1 MTAPTGVPVCWS
13 HEKAI
18 ATISTE
24 AVTPSPAVFFA
35 THVPLRIRR
44 RHPDL
49 SDSDGADKVTENDV
63 HNDFLTRSSPVGVL
77 LMPVIG
83 ESGTGKS
90 HLVRWIAE
98 RTKSDERR
106 TVVYVPKA
114 RTSLRALIRILLER
128 DDVDSPELTRL
139 REKVD
144 EFAATVDEEVLQR
157 QLIGALA
164 DVVAQAEPS
173 DSDRRA
179 LVGPDKLALMLRD
192 VNVQSHLM
200 RAGSL
205 IPRLATSLLSDRA
218 DGEDD
223 RPTEFQVSDLP
234 EITVIE
240 DSARQVRNILRV
252 MSGRPSLQ
260 TAAAELLTEALSPAV
275 QAVFG
280 MGQGQLQEAMLNIR
294 KEYLRQG
301 KEIVLLIEDFAVI
314 QGVQR
319 DLLDALI
326 EPAFREGKQELAP
339 VRTLMAV
346 TTGYY
351 KRLAETVRTRVEA
364 ATPYVY
370 DLDVSFDTS
379 EQGRAD
385 TIEFVG
391 RYLNAARLGTAE
403 LIESRVAEGE
413 PVPNKCVQ
421 CKFRRPCHA
430 AFGASEHGFGIFP
443 LNWSALRRAIH
454 ARPAPGNNP
463 EAFNARTVIGQVVIP
478 VLEEADRIAD
488 GEFPDQ
494 QFKKSFPLVDVERA
508 LRPEVEVAINERD
521 TKDFE
526 RRTVLLEYWGDA
538 PDHLVNLDPTIHA
551 TFQLPELDLDGEPY
565 IPRDDDGNQKGG
577 TKDGQGRG
585 GTGSMVPASLTQA
598 FGEVDDWA
606 AGRNPLSQ
614 NISGKI
620 RRIVAQ
626 AVLNRVQ
633 WNYPLSSEPDVGLKR
648 RAWPVN
654 STRVSIESADAEGLP
669 GTKDAPIKFTR
680 SAENSVF
687 FKGLLSADAGVAGAN
702 AANKSMRRL
711 AQIAEKYAPT
721 AQAEVVR
728 TRNSDDD
735 TLVAWFTA
743 SLLGAVLCGRAWPGM
758 TDDELVAAVF
768 DDGINWHLRDLSF
781 RSESWLKYYGGHR
794 EARPGMAN
802 ELRRL
807 VGVQRGTSG
816 DPRMI
821 DAARVVPLV
830 REAAKAW
837 RWQPP
842 SPMPAKLQDA
852 VAPSGLAQ
860 ISRLVQAQVGDLRGV
875 NDTLA
880 RLLPEGTTL
889 SETLDA
895 VDSAFEHAQGAGL
908 GPLTITDPADF
919 HKLLS
924 DARGADSRWVNRLR
938 KDLEA
943 IDAAD
948 DEQARALAELTC
960 AAVDRGPDLP
970 AIFDF
975 LKMCDEWF
983 TSRSVE
989 PSLGASAGDAAAA
1002 KVQSMIKHWRKVV
1015 GAQ

>member
-1 MTAPTGVPVCWS
+1 MTAPTGIPVCWS
-13 HEKAI
+13 HETAI

-49 SDSDGADKVTENDV
+49 ADSDDGDKVTENEVQD
-63 HNDFLTRSSPVGVL
+63 DFLTRMSPVGVL

-106 TVVYVPKA
+106 AVVYVPKA

-128 DDVDSPELTRL
+128 VDIDSPELTRL

-164 DVVAQAEPS
+164 DAVAQAEPS
-173 DSDRRA
+173 DPDRRA

-205 IPRLATSLLSDRA
+205 IPRLAASLLSDRA
-218 DGEDD
+218 DGETD

-280 MGQGQLQEAMLNIR
+280 MGNGQLQEAMLTIR
-294 KEYLRQG
+294 KQYLRQG

-326 EPAFREGKQELAP
+326 EPAFRDGRQELAP

-403 LIESRVAEGE
+403 LTQSGVAEGE

-421 CKFRRPCHA
+421 CPFRQPCHA
-430 AFGASEHGFGIFP
+430 AYGASEHGFGIFP

-454 ARPAPGNNP
+454 ARPTPGNNP
-463 EAFNARTVIGQVVIP
+463 DAFNARTVIGQVLIP
-478 VLEEADRIAD
+478 LLEEANHIAD
-488 GEFPDQ
+488 AEFPDQ
-494 QFKKSFPLVDVERA
+494 QFKRHFPLVDVERA

-521 TKDFE
+521 TNDAE
-526 RRTVLLEYWGDA
+526 RRTILLEYWGDA
-538 PDHLVNLDPTIHA
+538 PERLVNLDPTIHA
-551 TFQLPELDLDGEPY
+551 TFQLPELGLDEEPY
-565 IPRDDDGNQKGG
+565 VPGGDDDDQSDD
-577 TKDGQGRG
+577 TKDTPRRG
-585 GTGSMVPASLTQA
+585 GRDTKVPTGLTRA
-598 FGEVDDWA
+598 FSEIDDWA
-606 AGRNPLSQ
+606 AGRRPMSQ
-614 NISGKI
+614 NTSGKI

-626 AVLNRVQ
+626 AVLNRSQ
-633 WNYPLSSEPDVGLKR
+633 WDDPLSAEPDAELKR

-654 STRVSIESADAEGLP
+654 STRVSIEGADAEGLP
-669 GTKDAPIKFTR
+669 GTKDAPIKFAR

-687 FKGLLSADAGVAGAN
+687 FKGLLSADAGLPGAN
-702 AANKSMRRL
+702 AANKPMRRL
-711 AQIAEKYAPT
+711 AQIAEKYAPV

-728 TRNSDDD
+728 TRRADDD

-743 SLLGAVLCGRAWPGM
+743 SLLGAVLCGQAWPGM

-768 DDGINWHLRDLSF
+768 DDGSDWDLRDPTF
-781 RSESWLKYYGGHR
+781 RSEPWLRYYGEHR
-794 EARPGMAN
+794 KSRPDMVN
-802 ELRRL
+802 DLRRL
-807 VGVQRGTSG
+807 VGIQRGTSG
-816 DPRMI
+816 APRMI

-830 REAAKAW
+830 REASKAW

-842 SPMPAKLQDA
+842 NQMPTKLQAA
-852 VAPSGLAQ
+852 VTPSGLAQ
-860 ISRLVQAQVGDLRGV
+860 IPRLAQAQVEDLRTV
-875 NDTLA
+875 HDTLA

-895 VDSAFEHAQGAGL
+895 VESAFEQAQGVGL
-908 GPLTITDPADF
+908 GPTSVTDPAEF
-919 HKLLS
+919 HRLLS
-924 DARGADSRWVNRLR
+924 DARGADSRSVTRLR
-938 KDLEA
+938 RDLEA

-948 DEQARALAELTC
+948 DEARALAELTG

-970 AIFDF
+970 AVLDF
-975 LKMCDEWF
+975 LKMCDEWL
-983 TSRSVE
+983 TERLDQ
-989 PSLGASAGDAAAA
+989 PSHGTTPGDAAAA
-1002 KVQSMIKHWRKVV
+1002 KVQDMINRWRKVV
-1015 GAQ
+1015 GTL

>member
-1 MTAPTGVPVCWS
+1 MTAPTGIPVCWS
-13 HEKAI
+13 HETAI

-24 AVTPSPAVFFA
+24 AVTPSAAVFFA

-44 RHPDL
+44 RHPDMT
-49 SDSDGADKVTENDV
+49 DSDDGDKVTEHEV
-63 HNDFLTRSSPVGVL
+63 RNDFLTRTSPVGVL

-98 RTKSDERR
+98 QTKSDDRR
-106 TVVYVPKA
+106 AVVYVPKA

-128 DDVDSPELTRL
+128 VDVDSSELARL
-139 REKVD
+139 RDKVD

-157 QLIGALA
+157 QLIGAIA
-164 DVVAQAEPS
+164 DAVAAAEPS
-173 DSDRRA
+173 SPERRA

-205 IPRLATSLLSDRA
+205 IPRLAASLLSDRA
-218 DGEDD
+218 DGETD

-240 DSARQVRNILRV
+240 DSAKQVRNILRV

-260 TAAAELLTEALSPAV
+260 AAAAELLTEALSPAV

-280 MGQGQLQEAMLNIR
+280 MGNGQLQEAMLTIR

-326 EPAFREGKQELAP
+326 EPAFREGKQQLAP

-351 KRLAETVRTRVEA
+351 RRLAQTVRTRVEA

-379 EQGRAD
+379 ERGRAD

-413 PVPNKCVQ
+413 PVPNKCVP
-421 CKFRRPCHA
+421 CPFRQPCHA
-430 AFGASEHGFGIFP
+430 TFGASEHGFGIFP
-443 LNWSALRRAIH
+443 LNWPALRRAIH
-454 ARPAPGNNP
+454 ARPTPGANP
-463 EAFNARTVIGQVVIP
+463 DAFNARTVIGQVVIP
-478 VLEEADRIAD
+478 VLEEANPIAD
-488 GEFPDQ
+488 GDFPNQ
-494 QFKKSFPLVDVERA
+494 QFKNHFPLVDVERA

-521 TKDFE
+521 TKDGD
-526 RRTVLLEYWGDA
+526 RRKVLLEYWGDS
-538 PDHLVNLDPTIHA
+538 PDHLVNLDPIIHA
-551 TFQLPELDLDGEPY
+551 TFRLPELALGEAPY
-565 IPRDDDGNQKGG
+565 IPPVD
-577 TKDGQGRG
+577 QGRTIARDNDKG
-585 GTGSMVPASLTQA
+585 KTSTRDSKIPPRVAAALS
-598 FGEVDDWA
+598 EIDDWA
-606 AGRNPLSQ
+606 AGRQPLSQ
-614 NISGKI
+614 NTSAKI

-626 AVLNRVQ
+626 AVLNRSQ
-633 WNYPLSSEPDVGLKR
+633 WDSPLTAEPREELKR

-654 STRVSIESADAEGLP
+654 STVVSIEGADAEGLP
-669 GTKDAPIKFTR
+669 GTKNAPIRFSR

-687 FKGLLSADAGVAGAN
+687 FKGLIAADAELVGAR
-702 AANKSMRRL
+702 AANKTMRRL
-711 AQIAEKYAPT
+711 ARIAEKYAPV

-728 TRNSDDD
+728 TRASEDE
-735 TLVAWFTA
+735 TLVAWFSA
-743 SLLGAVLCGRAWPGM
+743 SLLGAALCGRAWPGM
-758 TDDELVAAVF
+758 TDDQLVATVF
-768 DDGINWHLRDLSF
+768 DDGMRWEMRDSSF
-781 RSESWLKYYGGHR
+781 RSESWLRYYGEHR
-794 EARPGMAN
+794 KARPDMVN

-807 VGVQRGTSG
+807 VGIQRGTAGSA
-816 DPRMI
+816 RMI
-821 DAARVVPLV
+821 DAARALPLV
-830 REAAKAW
+830 REAARDW

-842 SPMPAKLQDA
+842 NQMPAKLQA
-852 VAPSGLAQ
+852 VVAPSGLAQ
-860 ISRLVQAQVGDLRGV
+860 IPRLAHAHVEDLRRV
-875 NDTLA
+875 DDTLG
-880 RLLPEGTTL
+880 RLLPGGTAL
-889 SETLDA
+889 KDTLDA
-895 VDSAFEHAQGAGL
+895 VEAAFEQAQNVAL
-908 GPLTITDPADF
+908 GPTTITDPAEF

-924 DARGADSRWVNRLR
+924 QVRGADSRSVTRLR

-943 IDAAD
+943 IDAAPD
-948 DEQARALAELTC
+948 DATRGLAELTT
-960 AAVDRGPDLP
+960 AALDRGPDLP

-975 LKMCDEWF
+975 LTMCDLWLTERLDQPSRG
-983 TSRSVE
+983 TSS
-989 PSLGASAGDAAAA
+989 GDAAAA
-1002 KVQSMIKHWRKVV
+1002 KVQVLITRWRKAV

>member
-1 MTAPTGVPVCWS
+1 MTATSGIPVCWS
-13 HEKAI
+13 HDTAI
-18 ATISTE
+18 STISTE

-49 SDSDGADKVTENDV
+49 SDSDGAENVTENEV
-63 HNDFLTRSSPVGVL
+63 LSDFLTRTSAVGVL

-98 RTKSDERR
+98 RTKSDDRR

-114 RTSLRALIRILLER
+114 KTSLRALIRILLER
-128 DDVDSPELTRL
+128 DDVDSPELSRL
-139 REKVD
+139 RAKVD
-144 EFAATVDEEVLQR
+144 EFASTVDEEVLQR

-164 DVVAQAEPS
+164 DAVAQAEPS

-179 LVGPDKLALMLRD
+179 LVGSNKLALMLRD

-200 RAGSL
+200 RPGSL
-205 IPRLATSLLSDRA
+205 IPRLASSLLSDRA
-218 DGEDD
+218 EGETD

-240 DSARQVRNILRV
+240 DSARQVRNLLRV
-252 MSGRPSLQ
+252 MSGKPTLQ
-260 TAAAELLTEALSPAV
+260 IAAAELLTEALSPAV

-280 MGQGQLQEAMLNIR
+280 MGHGQLQEAMLAIR
-294 KEYLRQG
+294 KEYRLQR
-301 KEIVLLIEDFAVI
+301 KEIVLLVEDFAVI

-326 EPAFREGKQELAP
+326 EPAIRDGKQELAP

-403 LIESRVAEGE
+403 LTASRVAEGE
-413 PVPNKCVQ
+413 PVPNKCVD
-421 CKFRRPCHA
+421 CKFRQPCHA

-443 LNWSALRRAIH
+443 LNWPALRRAIH
-454 ARPAPGNNP
+454 ARPTPGNNTD
-463 EAFNARTVIGQVVIP
+463 AFNARTVIGQVVIP
-478 VLEEADRIAD
+478 VLEEASHITA
-488 GEFPDQ
+488 GEFPQQ
-494 QFKKSFPLVDVERA
+494 QFKDNFPLPDVERA
-508 LRPEVEVAINERD
+508 LRPEVMVDINERD
-521 TKDFE
+521 AKDPE

-538 PDHLVNLDPTIHA
+538 PDRLVNLDPTIHA
-551 TFQLPELDLDGEPY
+551 TFQLPELDLDQEPY
-565 IPRDDDGNQKGG
+565 VPRDDHREHDAPAGHS
-577 TKDGQGRG
+577 RG
-585 GTGSMVPASLTQA
+585 GKGSNRPEVPRSLA
-598 FGEVDDWA
+598 VALSEVDEWA
-606 AGRNPLSQ
+606 AGRRRLSQ
-614 NISGKI
+614 TTSGAI

-633 WNYPLSSEPDVGLKR
+633 WNEPLTAEPDVDLKR
-648 RAWPVN
+648 KAWPVK
-654 STRVSIESADAEGLP
+654 STTVSIEDAEAENLA

-687 FKGLLSADAGVAGAN
+687 FKGLLNADAGLPGAK
-702 AANKSMRRL
+702 AANKTMRRL
-711 AQIAEKYAPT
+711 AQIAEKYAPA

-728 TRNSDDD
+728 IRTSDDH
-735 TLVAWFTA
+735 TLMAWFTA

-758 TDDELVAAVF
+758 TDDELVAAAF
-768 DDGINWHLRDLSF
+768 DDGANWPLRDLSL
-781 RSESWLKYYGGHR
+781 RSEAWRRYYDEHR
-794 EARPGMAN
+794 KSRPDVAK
-802 ELRRL
+802 ELRKL
-807 VGVQRGTSG
+807 VGIARGITG
-816 DPRMI
+816 APRMI

-830 REAAKAW
+830 RGAATTW
-837 RWQPP
+837 QWQPP
-842 SPMPAKLQDA
+842 NQMPGKLKKTVTRSA
-852 VAPSGLAQ
+852 LAQ
-860 ISRLVQAQVGDLRGV
+860 IPRLAQDHVTDLRRV
-875 NDTLA
+875 DDALA
-880 RLLPEGTTL
+880 RLLPGGTTL

-895 VDSAFEHAQGAGL
+895 VEAAFEQAQGVGL
-908 GPLTITDPADF
+908 GPTTITDPADF
-919 HKLLS
+919 LKRLGQVR
-924 DARGADSRWVNRLR
+924 DADSRSITRLR
-938 KDLEA
+938 KDLEK

-948 DEQARALAELTC
+948 DDTARALAELAC
-960 AAVDRGPDLP
+960 AGFDRGPDLP
-970 AIFDF
+970 VILNF
-975 LKMCDEWF
+975 LTMCDEWL
-983 TSRSVE
+983 SARLNE
-989 PSLGASAGDAAAA
+989 PSSGSSPGDAAAE
-1002 KVQSMIKHWRKVV
+1002 KVHDMIDLWRKVV
-1015 GAQ
+1015 GA

>member
-1 MTAPTGVPVCWS
+1 MNTPTRIPACWS
-13 HEKAI
+13 HETAV

-44 RHPDL
+44 RHPEL
-49 SDSDGADKVTENDV
+49 SDSDDGDKVTENDV
-63 HNDFLTRSSPVGVL
+63 LSDFLTRTSPVGVL

-98 RTKSDERR
+98 RTKSDEHRS
-106 TVVYVPKA
+106 VVYVPKS

-128 DDVDSPELTRL
+128 DDIDSPALTRL
-139 REKVD
+139 RDKVD

-164 DVVAQAEPS
+164 DIVAQAQPS
-173 DSDRRA
+173 DPDRRA

-192 VNVQSHLM
+192 VHVQSHLM

-218 DGEDD
+218 DGETD

-234 EITVIE
+234 EISVIE
-240 DSARQVRNILRV
+240 DAAKQVRNILRV
-252 MSGRPSLQ
+252 MSGRPSLK
-260 TAAAELLTEALSPAV
+260 TAAASLLTEALSPAV
-275 QAVFG
+275 QSVFG
-280 MGQGQLQEAMLNIR
+280 MGHGQLQEAMLSIR

-326 EPAFREGKQELAP
+326 EPAKRVGKEELSP

-351 KRLAETVRTRVEA
+351 KRLAETVRNRVEA

-370 DLDVSFDTS
+370 DLDVSFDTT

-391 RYLNAARLGTAE
+391 RYLNAARLGSAE
-403 LIESRVAEGE
+403 LANSRVAEGE
-413 PVPNKCVQ
+413 PVPNKCVDCQ
-421 CKFRRPCHA
+421 FRQPCHA

-443 LNWSALRRAIH
+443 LNWPALRRAIH
-454 ARPAPGNNP
+454 ARPAPGSNP
-463 EAFNARTVIGQVVIP
+463 DAFNARTVIGQVVIP
-478 VLEEADRIAD
+478 VLEEAKEIAD

-494 QFKKSFPLVDVERA
+494 QFKKNFPLVDAERA

-521 TKDFE
+521 TRDSG
-526 RRTVLLEYWGDA
+526 RRAVLLEYWGDA
-538 PDHLVNLDPTIHA
+538 PDRLVNLDPTIHA

-565 IPRDDDGNQKGG
+565 IPRFDERRGAKEEGQKTDGKS
-577 TKDGQGRG
+577 KL
-585 GTGSMVPASLTQA
+585 SASLTQK
-598 FGEVDDWA
+598 FGEIDDWV
-606 AGRNPLSQ
+606 AGRQPLSQ
-614 NISGKI
+614 NTSGMI
-620 RRIVAQ
+620 RRIVAK

-633 WNYPLSSEPDVGLKR
+633 WNDPLTAEPHEDLKK

-654 STRVSIESADAEGLP
+654 STVVSIESADAEGLA
-669 GTKDAPIKFTR
+669 GTKDAPIKFAR

-687 FKGLLSADAGVAGAN
+687 FKGLLSADVLGART
-702 AANKSMRRL
+702 ANKSMRRL
-711 AQIAEKYAPT
+711 AQIAENYAPL

-728 TRNSDDD
+728 ARHSDDD

-743 SLLGAVLCGRAWPGM
+743 SLLGATLCGRAWPGM
-758 TDDELVAAVF
+758 TDEELVAAVF
-768 DDGINWHLRDLSF
+768 DDGNNWDLRDPSF
-781 RSESWLKYYGGHR
+781 RSEPWLRYYGEHR
-794 EARPGMAN
+794 KVRPEMVK
-802 ELRRL
+802 ELRKL
-807 VGVQRGTSG
+807 VGIQRGTKG

-821 DAARVVPLV
+821 DATRVMPLV
-830 REAAKAW
+830 RKAADAW
-837 RWQPP
+837 QWKPP
-842 SPMPAKLQDA
+842 SRMPAKLQA
-852 VAPSGLAQ
+852 GVTPSGLAQ
-860 ISRLVQAQVGDLRGV
+860 IPRLVQVQVQDLRIV

-880 RLLPEGTTL
+880 PLLPEGTTL

-895 VDSAFEHAQGAGL
+895 VESAFEQAQGVGL
-908 GPLTITDPADF
+908 GPLAITDPADF
-919 HKLLS
+919 HKLLNEVR
-924 DARGADSRWVNRLR
+924 DADSRSVGRLR

-943 IDAAD
+943 IDAAGND
-948 DEQARALAELTC
+948 KARALAEIKC
-960 AAVDRGPDLP
+960 ASVDRGPGLP
-970 AIFDF
+970 LILDF
-975 LKMCDEWF
+975 LKTCDEWF
-983 TSRSVE
+983 TTRLDE
-989 PSLGASAGDAAAA
+989 PSSGTSAGDAAAG
-1002 KVQSMIKHWRKVV
+1002 KVQVMINRWRKAV

>member
-1 MTAPTGVPVCWS
+1 MTAPTRIPICWS
-13 HEKAI
+13 HETAI

-49 SDSDGADKVTENDV
+49 ADSDDGDKVTENDV
-63 HNDFLTRSSPVGVL
+63 HNDFLTRTSPVGVL

-106 TVVYVPKA
+106 AVVYVPKA
-114 RTSLRALIRILLER
+114 RTSLRALIRILVER
-128 DDVDSPELTRL
+128 VDVNSPELTRL
-139 REKVD
+139 RDKVD
-144 EFAATVDEEVLQR
+144 EFAATVDEEIMQR

-164 DVVAQAEPS
+164 DAVAQAEPS
-173 DSDRRA
+173 DPDRRA

-205 IPRLATSLLSDRA
+205 IPRLAASLLSDRT
-218 DGEDD
+218 DGETD

-275 QAVFG
+275 QSVFG
-280 MGQGQLQEAMLNIR
+280 MGNGQLQEAMLTIR
-294 KEYLRQG
+294 REYLRQG

-326 EPAFREGKQELAP
+326 EPAFREGKRELAP

-379 EQGRAD
+379 AQGRDD
-385 TIEFVG
+385 TVEFVG

-403 LIESRVAEGE
+403 LTQSRVAEGE
-413 PVPNKCVQ
+413 PVPNKCVE
-421 CKFRRPCHA
+421 CRFRQPCHA

-454 ARPAPGNNP
+454 ARPTPGNNP
-463 EAFNARTVIGQVVIP
+463 DAFNARTVIGQVVIP
-478 VLEEADRIAD
+478 VLEEASHIAD

-494 QFKKSFPLVDVERA
+494 QFKKHFPLVDVERA
-508 LRPEVEVAINERD
+508 LRPEVEVAINGRD
-521 TKDFE
+521 SKDAA
-526 RRTVLLEYWGDA
+526 RRTLLLEYWGDA

-551 TFQLPELDLDGEPY
+551 TFQLPELDLAEEPY
-565 IPRDDDGNQKGG
+565 VPAFGGDQIDD
-577 TKDGQGRG
+577 TKDAQQRG
-585 GTGSMVPASLTQA
+585 EKGSKVSKRLTQE
-598 FGEVDDWA
+598 FSEIDDWA
-606 AGRNPLSQ
+606 ARRQPLSQ
-614 NISGKI
+614 NTSAKI
-620 RRIVAQ
+620 RRIVGQ
-626 AVLNRVQ
+626 AVVNRSQ
-633 WNYPLSSEPDVGLKR
+633 WNDPLTAEPRDELKK
-648 RAWPVN
+648 RAWPFN
-654 STRVSIESADAEGLP
+654 STRVSIEGADAEGLP
-669 GTKDAPIKFTR
+669 GTKDAPIKFART
-680 SAENSVF
+680 AENSVF
-687 FKGLLSADAGVAGAN
+687 FKGLLSADAGSPGAN
-702 AANKSMRRL
+702 AANKPMRRL
-711 AQIAEKYAPT
+711 AAIAEKYAPV

-728 TRNSDDD
+728 TRKSDHN

-743 SLLGAVLCGRAWPGM
+743 SLLGAALCGRAWPGM
-758 TDDELVAAVF
+758 ADEELVAAAF
-768 DDGINWHLRDLSF
+768 DDGNDWDLRDPSF
-781 RSESWLKYYGGHR
+781 RPEPWLRYYGEHR
-794 EARPGMAN
+794 KARPNMVS

-807 VGVQRGTSG
+807 VGIQRGTTG
-816 DPRMI
+816 APRMI

-830 REAAKAW
+830 REATKAW

-842 SPMPAKLQDA
+842 SQMPAVLQA
-852 VAPSGLAQ
+852 VASSSGLSQ
-860 ISRLVQAQVGDLRGV
+860 IPRLVPVHVEGLRGV

-895 VDSAFEHAQGAGL
+895 VESAFEQAQAVGL
-908 GPLTITDPADF
+908 GPITITDPAEF
-919 HKLLS
+919 HKRLREV
-924 DARGADSRWVNRLR
+924 RGADSRSVTRLR

-948 DEQARALAELTC
+948 DDEARALAELSG

-975 LKMCDEWF
+975 LKMCDEWL
-983 TSRSVE
+983 TERLDQPSRGTRS
-989 PSLGASAGDAAAA
+989 GDAAAA
-1002 KVQSMIKHWRKVV
+1002 KVQDMINRWRKVV
-1015 GAQ
+1015 GAS